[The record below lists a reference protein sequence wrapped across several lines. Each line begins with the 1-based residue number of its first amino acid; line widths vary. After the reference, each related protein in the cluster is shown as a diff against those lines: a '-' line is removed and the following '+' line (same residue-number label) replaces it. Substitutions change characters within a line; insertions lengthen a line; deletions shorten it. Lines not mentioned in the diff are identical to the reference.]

1 MNIILHDN
9 YTSIKKKGGVHK
21 TQVSPAVR
29 GSCEGQWLWGTRNQS
44 YLHEVEG
51 RAQQLGRGAA
61 LGVGTAWWTP
71 ELPVWASVLALDPNP
86 WRPQGLRWINDSLSI
101 IGLL

>member
-1 MNIILHDN
+1 MNIIPHDN

-21 TQVSPAVR
+21 SQESPAVR
-29 GSCEGQWLWGTRNQS
+29 GSCEGQLWGTGNQS
-44 YLHEVEG
+44 HSHEVEG

-71 ELPVWASVLALDPNP
+71 ELPVWASVLALDPNLR
-86 WRPQGLRWINDSLSI
+86 RPQGLKRINDSLSI
-101 IGLL
+101 IRLL